1 MIKLFFCNTILFK
14 YQIEM
19 TSMVLVLDISIQKD
33 IINWNLDH
41 CFNDSIEPTLYAKAF
56 NYSAG
61 YDTFV

>member
-1 MIKLFFCNTILFK
+1 MKLVLFYLFYVQ

-19 TSMVLVLDISIQKD
+19 TSMVLALNISIQKY